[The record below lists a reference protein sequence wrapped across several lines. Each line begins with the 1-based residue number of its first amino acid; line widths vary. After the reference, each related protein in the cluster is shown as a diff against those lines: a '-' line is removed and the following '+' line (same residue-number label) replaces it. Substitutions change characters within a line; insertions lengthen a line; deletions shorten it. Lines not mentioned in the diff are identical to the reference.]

1 MRMPWPLFPRC
12 YPMTWQP
19 YREPLRTT
27 LLRNTTIALIVGA
40 VLAASWGGLSRWP
53 IATLLAL
60 WPSLGGHFVELF
72 FLNYL
77 RPRLPSARPVQ
88 ITARLAVWFVGGIVL
103 ALGMAL
109 TANALTGYHPAR
121 SAAWWLAG
129 LAFIGIE

>member
-1 MRMPWPLFPRC
+1 MRVSWPFFPRC

-27 LLRNTTIALIVGA
+27 LLRNTTIALIAGA
-40 VLAASWGGLSRWP
+40 VMSTRWGGISRWP

-77 RPRLPSARPVQ
+77 RPRLPVPRPVQ
-88 ITARLAVWFVGGIVL
+88 VAARIAVCFVGGIVL
-103 ALGMAL
+103 ALGTAT
-109 TANALTGYHPAR
+109 TANASTGYHPAP
-121 SAAWWLAG
+121 SAPC
-129 LAFIGIE
+129 